1 MESIFFANTAQC
13 TSELIIFTSTRGI
26 NNLYLIAKPQHER
39 QFIDIFL
46 LHSKYR
52 GSMSVFLS
60 RNDNTVCQNKHSLR
74 CSILGRTRQHSKPV
88 YIPFSGSNAGY
99 LIFTLRGRNLIH
111 VQDWIIRHQLLLI
124 PHRNFALLR
133 ADFNPQPHG
142 NNHYFLTN
150 TETGGLHNAIQKH
163 DDILRAFLLSRNAC
177 HVITRAYCIHHGT
190 RMQAGKISR
199 HIDPATNLT
208 SLATRYSLI
217 GYKRLKKQHGF
228 PTLLFLHQPASLLKL
243 IRSARPEREIVCSN
257 CLPQQTTKDRG
268 GENRI
273 R

>member
-1 MESIFFANTAQC
+1 MESIFFANTSQC

-26 NNLYLIAKPQHER
+26 NNLHLVAKPQHER

-142 NNHYFLTN
+142 NNNYFLTN
-150 TETGGLHNAIQKH
+150 TETGRLHNAIQKH
-163 DDILRAFLLSRNAC
+163 NNVLRALLLSRNAR
-177 HVITRAYCIHHGT
+177 HVITRAHGIHYGP

-199 HIDPATNLT
+199 HIDPSTYLT
-208 SLATRYSLI
+208 SLAACYPLI
-217 GYKRLKKQHGF
+217 GHKRLKQQHGL
-228 PTLLFLHQPASLLKL
+228 PTLLFLHQPTSLLKF
-243 IRSARPEREIVCSN
+243 IRAARPEREI
-257 CLPQQTTKDRG
+257 
-268 GENRI
+268 I
-273 R
+273 